1 MSGVHIDR
9 CKLWRQSIGEAAEAA
24 TESREGRRACGQRP
38 EDGTRPRDL
47 QVHRGDWV
55 PARARC
61 ADRHALLCGLH
72 RSLSHDSWCSVV
84 TARTSDTWSAAAD
97 TLPTLLLTLSQTL
110 VIMTVTAC
118 SCIHCCI
125 DHLRCDHS
133 FCFQLGLFVCLSK
146 KFHTKRCVRINQQ
159 FLECFGARNCQ
170 LNIVFF
176 GPGCLQIHVKNCS
189 EMELKYIINV
199 ISIAHMPSSVCCH
212 QWGFSSQRATY
223 MKCYVCVIF
232 LFCIWLV

>member
-1 MSGVHIDR
+1 MSGTLMSGVDIDR
-9 CKLWRQSIGEAAEAA
+9 RELWRQSIGEAA

-110 VIMTVTAC
+110 VIIDC
-118 SCIHCCI
+118 HCM
-125 DHLRCDHS
+125 LLYSLLYRS
-133 FCFQLGLFVCLSK
+133 PPPWSQLLFPTRFICLFV
-146 KFHTKRCVRINQQ
+146 Q
-159 FLECFGARNCQ
+159 
-170 LNIVFF
+170 
-176 GPGCLQIHVKNCS
+176 KNS
-189 EMELKYIINV
+189 
-199 ISIAHMPSSVCCH
+199 H
-212 QWGFSSQRATY
+212 
-223 MKCYVCVIF
+223 
-232 LFCIWLV
+232 